1 MATRM
6 KQRRGTASQWT
17 STNNNQ
23 GPILEAG
30 EIGFESDTGKFKIG
44 DGANRWV
51 ALPYFLD
58 ENDLGG
64 SLGDYLTVDDLG
76 QPLKAASLDADGKLE
91 AAQLPDGIATS
102 TNPSFLVP
110 AIVTTTFSGQSPSTA
125 ILNLSPMGTGNFF
138 MFDAIKSPSD
148 SLTNQ
153 IVSISDIQYVE
164 GTGYSNAV
172 SLLSEYT
179 FFLSSSG
186 SGTGSEAQL
195 SAVET
200 WNTNL
205 NYLLEFDVNSITF
218 QWQSNSSQVTI
229 SSSELVHLDG
239 VTSSIQTQLDSKLD
253 SSSLSGY
260 ATESYVGTQI
270 SNIVDGAP
278 GVLDTLNELAAALGD
293 DANYAATIITA
304 LGDKAPL
311 NSPTFTGTVDFTGA
325 TVDGIDALPTQS
337 GNAGKYLTTDGATA
351 SWAPAATETP
361 HPFAMIG

>member
-91 AAQLPDGIATS
+91 SDQFPDSVTIA
-102 TNPSFLVP
+102 
-110 AIVTTTFSGQSPSTA
+110 
-125 ILNLSPMGTGNFF
+125 
-138 MFDAIKSPSD
+138 
-148 SLTNQ
+148 
-153 IVSISDIQYVE
+153 SISV
-164 GTGYSNAV
+164 
-172 SLLSEYT
+172 
-179 FFLSSSG
+179 G
-186 SGTGSEAQL
+186 SGTATLGSTGSAWAVSSDSVTTGVVGNTLVISGAPVPTSPPLPNINGTYTITSIEDDGYGSRMYYSTQL
-195 SAVET
+195 DTVLSGVAGFWASSWSTFNISVGTSEKT
-200 WNTNL
+200 I
-205 NYLLEFDVNSITF
+205 SITE
-218 QWQSNSSQVTI
+218 I
-229 SSSELVHLDG
+229 GYLDG
-239 VTSSIQTQLDSKLD
+239 VTSAIQTQLNNKAPLASPALTGTPTAPTQSAGDNSTKIATTA
-253 SSSLSGY
+253 Y
-260 ATESYVGTQI
+260 ADASAA
-270 SNIVDGAP
+270 SAAAAIVDSAP
-278 GVLDTLNELAAALGD
+278 SALNTLNELAAALGD

-337 GNAGKYLTTDGATA
+337 GNAGKYLTTDGTTA